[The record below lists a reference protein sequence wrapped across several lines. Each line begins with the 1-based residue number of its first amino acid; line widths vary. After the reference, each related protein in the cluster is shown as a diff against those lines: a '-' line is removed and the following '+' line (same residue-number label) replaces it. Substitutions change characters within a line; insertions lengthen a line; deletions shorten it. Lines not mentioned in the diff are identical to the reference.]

1 VSLNEGVIIGLVGIV
16 FLLMWMAL
24 LINSIHREIS
34 AIRKLLSS
42 TLTLSKTISKES
54 KNSKDIRDSKN
65 DIEYSP

>member
-42 TLTLSKTISKES
+42 TLTLSRTISEES